1 MNRITALWIAALVC
15 VAFSGCSA
23 SEAPPEQPLA
33 TTQPS
38 PQESQPQGTILLT
51 EQIIY
56 DSNGIRITVKGMEED
71 TKAGARIRVLV
82 ENGTD
87 RNVVFSGDLFVVNGV
102 TVPGYL
108 YAQAAAGTK
117 SNAAIELYSDSLAA
131 AGIREIG
138 TIRGFDTRVVDTD
151 TYDTIA
157 QVPMELETAYGQNLR
172 YQPEETGVELYS
184 VEGVTVIA
192 QVISEEF
199 YGKTARL
206 LVKNETDRDIILEA
220 EHISVNG
227 FTVDAWLYDTVYA
240 RTVRFCQL
248 DLYETGLEENGIEQI
263 ETITFSLNIL
273 DEKTYD
279 TLAESGP
286 LTVEVSG

>member
-1 MNRITALWIAALVC
+1 MKRMTVWCIAFLCSVTFA
-15 VAFSGCSA
+15 GCSA
-23 SEAPPEQPLA
+23 AEAPEKPLE
-33 TTQPS
+33 TTQTS
-38 PQESQPQGTILLT
+38 RQETQPQKPVLLA
-51 EQIIY
+51 EQVIY
-56 DSNGIRITVKGMEED
+56 DSDGIRVTVKGMEED
-71 TKAGARIRVLV
+71 TMAGTRIRVLV

-87 RNVVFSGDLFVVNGV
+87 RNVVLAGDLFVVNGV

-117 SNAAIELYSDSLAA
+117 ANDAIELYNDSLQA

-138 TIRGFDTRVVDTD
+138 TLRGYDTRIVDTD
-151 TYDTIA
+151 TYDTVA
-157 QVPMELETAYGQNLR
+157 RVPLELETVYAQDLR
-172 YQPEETGVELYS
+172 YQPEEAGVELYRA
-184 VEGVTVIA
+184 EGITVIA

-227 FTVDAWLYDTVYA
+227 FTVDAWLYDTVCA
-240 RTVRFCQL
+240 RTVRYCQL
-248 DLYETGLEENGIEQI
+248 DLYETGLAENGIEQI

-286 LTVEVSG
+286 LTVEISG